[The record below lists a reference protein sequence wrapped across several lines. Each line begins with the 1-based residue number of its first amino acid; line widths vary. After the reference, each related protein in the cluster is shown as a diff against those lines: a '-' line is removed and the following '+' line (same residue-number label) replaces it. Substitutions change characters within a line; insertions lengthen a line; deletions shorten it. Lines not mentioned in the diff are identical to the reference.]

1 MSNRFTVIILSSV
14 DMFTYFYL
22 AYSESQY
29 ELISLDGMYASQM
42 KRKGSNSF
50 MYLEIIL
57 QTKVQFRALRNIH
70 LTLLTT

>member
-14 DMFTYFYL
+14 DMFTYLL